1 MSSTCGITAVAWKDS
16 GRQILVGLENG
27 TMATVDVLSE
37 VCEVHEEGV
46 QALVRLVKDMLK
58 CSV

>member
-16 GRQILVGLENG
+16 GRQVLVGLENG
-27 TMATVDVLSE
+27 TMATVDVLGE
-37 VCEVHEEGV
+37 VCEVREEDV
-46 QALVRLVKDMLK
+46 QGLVRLVKDRLN